1 MRLIDADKLI
11 KTIVNTP
18 TRYEDDGIDA
28 RCGVA
33 HRQNEILNIIDRQP
47 IVAQWYKLI
56 FRNLT
61 PEEEKEYAN
70 FDWSYMVEN
79 LPDYGEEVLV
89 TDGKNV
95 WIDSF
100 DEDDYVYLS
109 GTGNDIDG
117 VIAWMEL
124 PSYKE

>member
-1 MRLIDADKLI
+1 MGVRKEGENMKA
-11 KTIVNTP
+11 
-18 TRYEDDGIDA
+18 YEKNPEW
-28 RCGVA
+28 
-33 HRQNEILNIIDRQP
+33 NEL
-47 IVAQWYKLI
+47 V

-61 PEEEKEYAN
+61 PEEKEEYDN

-100 DEDDYVYLS
+100 DEDDCVYLS
-109 GTGNDIDG
+109 GTDTEIDG
-117 VIAWMEL
+117 VTAWMPL
-124 PSYKE
+124 PNPYKGE

>member
-1 MRLIDADKLI
+1 MYRNVGVKG
-11 KTIVNTP
+11 
-18 TRYEDDGIDA
+18 EDMEAYNVIPEW
-28 RCGVA
+28 
-33 HRQNEILNIIDRQP
+33 NEL
-47 IVAQWYKLI
+47 V

-79 LPDYGEEVLV
+79 LPEYGEEVLV

-100 DEDDYVYLS
+100 DEDDCVYLS
-109 GTGNDIDG
+109 STDSEIDG
-117 VIAWMEL
+117 VSAWMPL
-124 PSYKE
+124 PNPYNGGARK

>member
-1 MRLIDADKLI
+1 MGVRKEGENMKA
-11 KTIVNTP
+11 
-18 TRYEDDGIDA
+18 YEKNPEW
-28 RCGVA
+28 
-33 HRQNEILNIIDRQP
+33 NEL
-47 IVAQWYKLI
+47 V

-61 PEEEKEYAN
+61 PEEKEEYAN

-109 GTGNDIDG
+109 GTDTEIDG
-117 VIAWMEL
+117 VTAWMPL
-124 PSYKE
+124 PNPYKGE

>member
-1 MRLIDADKLI
+1 MGVRKEVENMKA
-11 KTIVNTP
+11 
-18 TRYEDDGIDA
+18 YEKNPEWKEL
-28 RCGVA
+28 V
-33 HRQNEILNIIDRQP
+33 
-47 IVAQWYKLI
+47 

-61 PEEEKEYAN
+61 PEEKEEYAN

-100 DEDDYVYLS
+100 DEDDCVYLS
-109 GTGNDIDG
+109 GTDTEIDG
-117 VIAWMEL
+117 VTAWMPL
-124 PSYKE
+124 PNPYKGE

>member
-1 MRLIDADKLI
+1 MRLIDVDELI
-11 KTIVNTP
+11 DELCSDIEDESFGEVVN
-18 TRYEDDGIDA
+18 A
-28 RCGVA
+28 
-33 HRQNEILNIIDRQP
+33 EILEWLDAQP
-47 IVAQWYKLI
+47 IVARWHKLI

-100 DEDDYVYLS
+100 DEDAYVYLS
-109 GTGNDIDG
+109 GTDSDLDD
-117 VIAWMEL
+117 VIAWMEI
-124 PSYKE
+124 PEPYKENES

>member
-1 MRLIDADKLI
+1 MILIDLDELRNSLN
-11 KTIVNTP
+11 TIETSEYFGEVTSA
-18 TRYEDDGIDA
+18 EIGEWLDA
-28 RCGVA
+28 
-33 HRQNEILNIIDRQP
+33 QP
-47 IVAQWYKLI
+47 IVARWHKLI

-89 TDGKNV
+89 TDGENV

-109 GTGNDIDG
+109 CTDCDLYD

-124 PSYKE
+124 PSYKEEQ

>member
-11 KTIVNTP
+11 DELCSDI
-18 TRYEDDGIDA
+18 EDESFGEVVKA
-28 RCGVA
+28 
-33 HRQNEILNIIDRQP
+33 EILEWLDAQP
-47 IVAQWYKLI
+47 VVLQWHKLI

-100 DEDDYVYLS
+100 DEDAYVYLS
-109 GTGNDIDG
+109 GTDSDLDN

-124 PSYKE
+124 PEPYRGE

>member
-1 MRLIDADKLI
+1 M
-11 KTIVNTP
+11 
-18 TRYEDDGIDA
+18 GIRKEGEA
-28 RCGVA
+28 MKAYGKIPEW
-33 HRQNEILNIIDRQP
+33 NEL
-47 IVAQWYKLI
+47 A

-61 PEEEKEYAN
+61 PEEKEGYAN

-100 DEDDYVYLS
+100 DEDDCVYLS
-109 GTGNDIDG
+109 GTDTEIDE
-117 VIAWMEL
+117 VTAWMPL
-124 PSYKE
+124 PNPYKGE

>member
-1 MRLIDADKLI
+1 MGVRKEGENMKA
-11 KTIVNTP
+11 
-18 TRYEDDGIDA
+18 YEKNPEWSEL
-28 RCGVA
+28 V
-33 HRQNEILNIIDRQP
+33 
-47 IVAQWYKLI
+47 

-61 PEEEKEYAN
+61 PEEKEDYAN

-100 DEDDYVYLS
+100 DEDDCVYLS
-109 GTGNDIDG
+109 GTDTEIDG
-117 VIAWMEL
+117 VTAWMPL
-124 PSYKE
+124 PNPYKGE